1 MEENGGFSFLS
12 HSSTLPKRKKKNGKN
27 SIQKWKLERRKC
39 AVYKVMKKKKT
50 LSIRR

>member
-1 MEENGGFSFLS
+1 MEEKRGFSFLS
-12 HSSTLPKRKKKNGKN
+12 HSSTLSKRKKKNGKN

-39 AVYKVMKKKKT
+39 AVYKAIKNKKT